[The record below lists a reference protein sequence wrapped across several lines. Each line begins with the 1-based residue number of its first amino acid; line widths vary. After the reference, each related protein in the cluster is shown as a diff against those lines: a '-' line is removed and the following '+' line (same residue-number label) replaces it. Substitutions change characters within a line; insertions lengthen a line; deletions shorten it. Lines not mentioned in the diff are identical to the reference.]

1 MEGFSYHSATIWMP
15 KFYVLRNSNH
25 QIKKNDVLPKYCG
38 TKKKKLLDPLG
49 HTLAF
54 EQAPKIEML
63 CSLCFLS
70 LGELKPIL
78 LAWGIL
84 GYYFLKLQIIGG

>member
-1 MEGFSYHSATIWMP
+1 MEGFNYHSATIWMP
-15 KFYVLRNSNH
+15 KFYVLRNSN
-25 QIKKNDVLPKYCG
+25 QQLKKKMMSYQNTVAKKKN
-38 TKKKKLLDPLG
+38 LLDPLG

-78 LAWGIL
+78 LA
-84 GYYFLKLQIIGG
+84 

>member
-1 MEGFSYHSATIWMP
+1 MEGFNYHSATIWMP
-15 KFYVLRNSNH
+15 KFYVLRNSN
-25 QIKKNDVLPKYCG
+25 QQLKKKWCLTKILWQKKKN
-38 TKKKKLLDPLG
+38 LLDPLG

-78 LAWGIL
+78 LA
-84 GYYFLKLQIIGG
+84 